1 LNGQK
6 RVWELLSAAAEG
18 RLPVWAEAKPKR
30 RRHMERVAELMGE
43 WADRLGLSPKERVH
57 WRATGWL
64 HDSLRD
70 ADPEKLRAGL
80 APPFRELPA
89 PFLHGP
95 AAATR
100 LEAEG
105 VEDVDMLD
113 AIRYHT
119 LGNASLERLGRAL
132 ITADFIEPGRPEL
145 PEWRAALRA
154 RMPESLDEVFTTVVG
169 ARLRVGI
176 ERGKPIRPEFME
188 MWNGLVTAD
197 GRPD

>member
-1 LNGQK
+1 MQVESGA
-6 RVWELLSAAAEG
+6 RELLRDAAEG

-30 RRHMERVAELMGE
+30 RMHMERVAGLMGD
-43 WADRLGLSPKERVH
+43 WAEGLGLGPEARTR
-57 WRATGWL
+57 WRAVGWL

-70 ADPEKLRAGL
+70 ADPESLRAALGP
-80 APPFRELPA
+80 AFRDLPA

-95 AAATR
+95 AAALR
-100 LEAEG
+100 LESEG
-105 VEDVDMLD
+105 VDDVEVLD

-119 LGNASLERLGRAL
+119 LGHAALERLGRAL

-154 RMPESLDEVFTTVVG
+154 RMPESLEEVFTTVVG

-188 MWNGLVTAD
+188 MWNALVNAD
-197 GRPD
+197 GSTR

>member
-1 LNGQK
+1 
-6 RVWELLSAAAEG
+6 
-18 RLPVWAEAKPKR
+18 
-30 RRHMERVAELMGE
+30 MERVAALMGE
-43 WADRLGLSPKERVH
+43 WAAGLGLGPEPGAR
-57 WRATGWL
+57 WRAAGWL

-80 APPFRELPA
+80 VPPFRDLPA

-95 AAATR
+95 AAASR

-105 VEDVDMLD
+105 VDDDELLD

-119 LGNASLERLGRAL
+119 LGHVALQRLGRAL
-132 ITADFIEPGRPEL
+132 IVADFIEPGRPEL

-154 RMPESLDEVFTTVVG
+154 RMPESLEEVFTTVVG
-169 ARLRVGI
+169 ARLRLGI

-188 MWNGLVTAD
+188 MWNALVNAD
-197 GRPD
+197 GRTH